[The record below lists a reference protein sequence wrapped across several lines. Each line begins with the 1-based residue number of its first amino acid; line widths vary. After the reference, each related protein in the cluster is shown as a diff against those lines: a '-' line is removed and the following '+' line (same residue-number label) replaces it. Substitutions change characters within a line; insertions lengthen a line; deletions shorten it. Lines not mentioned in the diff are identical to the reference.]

1 MGDEDLPAENFP
13 LGECEG
19 DCDGDGDCAVR
30 QLLSS
35 SYRVVIE
42 ASRISHFWAWLFR
55 FLQGSLLCFQRDST
69 EAVPGCSGEGQSR
82 KDYCYDP
89 NPDSSPTAAPID
101 PNSGPP
107 VDTLPPGTVTYIPG
121 EATVFEFGLLL
132 STGLTSRKLATKG
145 ETVKYDI
152 VGESNEL
159 FHKAPDGKYQFART
173 CLFFFSR
180 FTNSQLP
187 YSLVFILKLFAMSP
201 TIGGA
206 VFEDKDTGGWIYVSN
221 SESSSDGGVGAITF
235 DSQGRIIGYKRILTG
250 TQRNCGGGKTWY
262 NTWITCEE
270 VDGGQIYE
278 VRYWC

>member
-19 DCDGDGDCAVR
+19 DCDSNGDCAVR

-35 SYRVVIE
+35 SYRVIIE
-42 ASRISHFWAWLFR
+42 ASRISHFWAWLFC

-101 PNSGPP
+101 QNSGPP

-145 ETVKYDI
+145 ETMKYDTG
-152 VGESNEL
+152 GESNEL
-159 FHKAPDGKYQFART
+159 FHKAPDGKYQLARR
-173 CLFFFSR
+173 CRFFVSR
-180 FTNSQLP
+180 FTNSQFP
-187 YSLVFILKLFAMSP
+187 YLLVFILKLFAMLP

-221 SESSSDGGVGAITF
+221 SESTSDGGVGAITF
-235 DSQGRIIGYKRILTG
+235 DSQGRSIGYKRILTG